1 MSKIRCLG
9 CMEEYDDKESVCP
22 YCGYKK
28 GTPVKEL
35 YHLIPGTVLNNR
47 YLVGQSVGF
56 GGFGITYI
64 GWDKTLNKKVAI
76 KEYLPS
82 EFATRME
89 GTTCVTAYD
98 GEKTQ
103 QFEAGLS
110 RFVDEALRLAKLNH
124 LDGIVHIYDSFV
136 ENNTAYIV
144 MEYLKGDT
152 LKSILKQRHT
162 LSYQEAIDIALPL
175 LKSLD
180 EVHQK
185 GIIHRDIAPDNII
198 ITDDGRVKLIDFG
211 AARYATTVHS
221 KSLSV
226 VLKPGYAPEEQYRS
240 HGNQGP
246 WSDVYAMGATLYRAI
261 TGVVPE
267 DSLERKSNDEL
278 EDISKFVPDIP
289 KPLENAIMNALNV
302 NAADRIQTAKE
313 FADALSGVSEL
324 ERNKVKQR
332 QADAGK
338 WSLKMK
344 ILAISAIVVCVAVI
358 GVLVLNTTSIH
369 NNEKFKADT
378 IQLYGKTIAQAEKE
392 LKANNI
398 TLKVTD
404 NNYDDELVGK
414 LDENTIVSPN
424 DVNVKAKAV
433 SVVVFAGKRGNA
445 NADKYGN
452 VQVPNLYGMKESK
465 AKDLLNKYGLK
476 YNRVLVENNSFVGNV
491 FKQSLKANSKVKV
504 GTKITITVGKKKV
517 VHTTVPTTT
526 SYSVPETENNDSYN
540 NNSDNSNNN
549 SYNNANNNA
558 NNNSNYNSNQQTP
571 KNNVQSTKSAAKSND
586 SKLDDSNAVDVGG
599 FLD

>member
-1 MSKIRCLG
+1 MTTEIL
-9 CMEEYDDKESVCP
+9 
-22 YCGYKK
+22 
-28 GTPVKEL
+28 L
-35 YHLIPGTVLNNR
+35 A
-47 YLVGQSVGF
+47 GF
-56 GGFGITYI
+56 GGQGVLFAGKILAYC
-64 GWDKTLNKKVAI
+64 GLMDS
-76 KEYLPS
+76 KELSWLPS
-82 EFATRME
+82 YGPEMRG
-89 GTTCVTAYD
+89 GTANCSVKFDDKAIASPFL
-98 GEKTQ
+98 KN
-103 QFEAGLS
+103 
-110 RFVDEALRLAKLNH
+110 VDILCAMNTPS
-124 LDGIVHIYDSFV
+124 VDSFQG
-136 ENNTAYIV
+136 E
-144 MEYLKGDT
+144 
-152 LKSILKQRHT
+152 
-162 LSYQEAIDIALPL
+162 
-175 LKSLD
+175 
-180 EVHQK
+180 
-185 GIIHRDIAPDNII
+185 
-198 ITDDGRVKLIDFG
+198 
-211 AARYATTVHS
+211 
-221 KSLSV
+221 
-226 VLKPGYAPEEQYRS
+226 LKPGAVMFVDS
-240 HGNQGP
+240 
-246 WSDVYAMGATLYRAI
+246 
-261 TGVVPE
+261 GVVPE

-313 FADALSGVSEL
+313 FADALSGVSEV

-586 SKLDDSNAVDVGG
+586 SKHDDSNVVDVGG